1 MLRNARE
8 VDAELV
14 HNNFQQTHGE
24 TDFLLT
30 YPDENSFNIEQEK
43 VILLEKENSRSEI
56 ELCAFVDVYLVVRAG
71 IEKAGS
77 KDKVKHWAEV
87 GISIAKSYWN

>member
-1 MLRNARE
+1 M
-8 VDAELV
+8 
-14 HNNFQQTHGE
+14 
-24 TDFLLT
+24 
-30 YPDENSFNIEQEK
+30 
-43 VILLEKENSRSEI
+43 LEKENSRSEI